1 MNKKKFAEV
10 LEAGVINNLNL
21 GRGIYEACEAC
32 GNMTEVAQLETVLFD
47 EERFPAKVCPKCYFG
62 AEERADEVYEQSP
75 RDEALES
82 IERTN
87 CKNL

>member
-1 MNKKKFAEV
+1 MNTKKFSEV
-10 LEAGVINNLNL
+10 LEEGVINNLKL
-21 GRGIYEACEAC
+21 GLGIYKPCSAC
-32 GNMTEVAQLETVLFD
+32 GEMTQECDMESVLFD
-47 EERFPAKVCPKCYFG
+47 EERTPALVCPKCYFG
-62 AEERADEVYEQSP
+62 AEERADEVYEKSE